1 VTRDA
6 LTNSGVRIE
15 TDEPNLAYIEFR
27 LLPEHAM
34 NVFPADA
41 LHLWPRK
48 NYYLFGL
55 PNKDG
60 SITINLYYPLKGPGS
75 FEEIKSD
82 NDFEQLFRE

>member
-1 VTRDA
+1 
-6 LTNSGVRIE
+6 
-15 TDEPNLAYIEFR
+15 
-27 LLPEHAM
+27 M

-48 NYYLFGL
+48 SYYLFGL